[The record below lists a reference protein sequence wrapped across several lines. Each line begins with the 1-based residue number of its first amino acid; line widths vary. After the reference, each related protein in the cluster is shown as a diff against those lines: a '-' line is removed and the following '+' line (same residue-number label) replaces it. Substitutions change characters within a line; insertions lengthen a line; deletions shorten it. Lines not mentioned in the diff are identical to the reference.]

1 MTEPTLLRLCG
12 QFYTVPQD
20 TCPHAFIR
28 ESFGLESGRYWINAK
43 TGLYTDVRLRLLGG
57 KGGFGSQLR
66 AQGNKMSSKKRAGGY
81 EACRDLSGRRI
92 RTINQAKLIDEYLK
106 KKPELEAKRDQEIR
120 AKMEKAIR
128 APDERPIF
136 KDVDFI
142 KTSRDLADEVE
153 LAVQEALL
161 AEDLD
166 VIDPLGKL
174 PAL

>member
-1 MTEPTLLRLCG
+1 M
-12 QFYTVPQD
+12 
-20 TCPHAFIR
+20 
-28 ESFGLESGRYWINAK
+28 
-43 TGLYTDVRLRLLGG
+43 DVRLRLLGG

-92 RTINQAKLIDEYLK
+92 RTINQAKLIDEYLR
-106 KKPELEAKRDQEIR
+106 KKPELEAKRDEEIR

-161 AEDLD
+161 PEDVD

-174 PAL
+174 SAL